1 MLKKLFVILVIGGI
15 IGISTIPMWTAKMTD
30 DAFANPGFS
39 NSPEKVMTALKV
51 RMYIYMYPDARKIAE
66 KAVLYFP
73 ESREFPYFIYT
84 AALSS
89 EKSNNAQAAIHW
101 YGYFLEQ
108 FPKHEWANQA
118 QNNLTKLKA
127 MNSTN

>member
-1 MLKKLFVILVIGGI
+1 MFKKLLIILIIGGI
-15 IGISTIPMWTAKMTD
+15 IGISTIPMWTAKMAD
-30 DAFANPGFS
+30 DAFANPEFA

-51 RMYIYMYPDARKIAE
+51 RMYIYMYPDARQIAE

-73 ESREFPYFIYT
+73 ESKEFPYFIYT

-89 EKSNNAQAAIHW
+89 EKSNNPSAAIYW
-101 YGYFLEQ
+101 YGYFLEI
-108 FPKHEWANQA
+108 FPKHEWSTQA
-118 QNNLTKLKA
+118 QNNLAKLKA